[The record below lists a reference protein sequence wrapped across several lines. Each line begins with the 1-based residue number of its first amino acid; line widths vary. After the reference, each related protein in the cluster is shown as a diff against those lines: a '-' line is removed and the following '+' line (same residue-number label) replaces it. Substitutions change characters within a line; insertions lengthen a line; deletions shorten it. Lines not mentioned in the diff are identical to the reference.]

1 MNIGLSKQL
10 NRSECWK
17 KHKETI
23 REKAAVGTLDHN
35 PVRLKPHIIP
45 RVIKT
50 TYRDISVFSNLLPNG
65 SPFV

>member
-1 MNIGLSKQL
+1 MDIRLSKQL

-17 KHKETI
+17 KEKETK
-23 REKAAVGTLDHN
+23 RGKAGVETLDHN

-45 RVIKT
+45 RVKT
-50 TYRDISVFSNLLPNG
+50 MTHYDISVFSNMFSDG